1 LEGWNNS
8 PAEAHAM
15 YGVTAQVSL
24 YPLGEADLS
33 PSIEAALAE
42 LDRHGIER
50 QTGNMSTVVWGDD
63 DSVFPAL
70 RDAFRG
76 AASRGQAVMVI
87 TVSNAC
93 PWPGSPPSR

>member
-1 LEGWNNS
+1 
-8 PAEAHAM
+8 M

-24 YPLGEADLS
+24 YPLGENDLS
-33 PSIEAALAE
+33 PSVAAAIGE

-50 QTGNMSTVVWGDD
+50 QTGAMSTMVWGDD
-63 DSVFPAL
+63 EKVFHAL

-76 AASRGQAVMVI
+76 AAARGQAVMVI

-93 PWPGSPPSR
+93 PWPGKRPSA